1 MHGLLSLL
9 QCWQSTWWQLTKLT
23 ASISLG
29 MLTGFSHTFFFCG
42 PQLNVVFSA
51 QKMQF
56 CQFYKLVGWKL
67 MIFWILLAFPCNM
80 CQQPRLIVSLKSK
93 QLHTNMLQDIHLKIF
108 LKLSITT
115 YFIYRLLEDRLHH
128 GENWEW
134 KVGRTFRASA
144 KGCGNVEC
152 HMLSGAFVQQINWW
166 VKSGNV
172 DLLIVTCYWFV

>member
-1 MHGLLSLL
+1 MHELLSLL
-9 QCWQSTWWQLTKLT
+9 QSTWLQSTKLT

-93 QLHTNMLQDIHLKIF
+93 QLHTNMLQDIRVKIF

-134 KVGRTFRASA
+134 KVGSRTFHASA
-144 KGCGNVEC
+144 KGCGKVEC
-152 HMLSGAFVQQINWW
+152 HMLSKVQHICLGAFVQQNKLVGKEW
-166 VKSGNV
+166 
-172 DLLIVTCYWFV
+172 